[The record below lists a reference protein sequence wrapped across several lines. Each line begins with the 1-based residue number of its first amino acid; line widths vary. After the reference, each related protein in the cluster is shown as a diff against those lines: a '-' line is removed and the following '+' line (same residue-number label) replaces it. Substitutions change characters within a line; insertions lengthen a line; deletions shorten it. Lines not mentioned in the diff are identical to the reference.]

1 VTRATW
7 GYVVA
12 VGLLS
17 VCVVALIVVSMARAS
32 HRWAELEALH
42 RQGTVIRD
50 PSEADAPDLSRT
62 GNIAPFAK
70 ATVSSVDTS
79 NRDASAGVADGVVD
93 TREWRS
99 QQQAANA
106 WILLEWPYRATVEA
120 IELYDR
126 PSAEE
131 NVLGGML
138 IFDDGS
144 MIPVGALPADGTP
157 AKFTF
162 APKEVNSVMFRI
174 DSAQGHNPGL
184 AEIVVRG
191 TLNR

>member
-1 VTRATW
+1 MTRATW

-17 VCVVALIVVSMARAS
+17 VCAVALIVVGTAGAS
-32 HRWAELEALH
+32 HRWAELEVLH
-42 RQGTVIRD
+42 KQGTVIRD
-50 PSEADAPDLSRT
+50 PSKADVPDLSLT
-62 GNIAPFAK
+62 TNIAPFAK
-70 ATVSSVDTS
+70 VTVSSVDAS
-79 NRDASAGVADGVVD
+79 NGGASGGVADGVVD
-93 TREWRS
+93 AREWLS
-99 QQQAANA
+99 QQQRPEA
-106 WILLEWPYRATVEA
+106 WILLEWPHPATVEA

-138 IFDDGS
+138 IFDDGT
-144 MIPVGALPADGTP
+144 MIPVGALPADGSP
-157 AKFTF
+157 ASFTF
-162 APKEVNSVMFRI
+162 APKEVNSVTFRI
-174 DSAQGHNPGL
+174 DSAQGRNPGL